1 MYLLVDQGS
10 LPRLFGAIHC
20 VSWARIAHL
29 GVCNCRRV
37 VITPIPSRSRIA
49 LRIRRRR
56 RLRRKNMF
64 PRSSSVRRR
73 TISDAR
79 I

>member
-49 LRIRRRR
+49 L
-56 RLRRKNMF
+56 
-64 PRSSSVRRR
+64 
-73 TISDAR
+73 
-79 I
+79 